1 MRGVRSAL
9 LPRACSPVFH
19 AADDHPKTG
28 KRSQRPLDAPSDL
41 VLRKTAETCAERRY
55 RYRMEIETTNLPNEC
70 IEPRVD
76 VFQSRVAPPVTLG
89 GEVDAA
95 RRLSRFESR
104 LPGDARRSRSGR
116 GLRPSSSGGSRLGT
130 ATHGGVWC
138 PTFQL
143 SADAVANLRR
153 HPNTSQRFDRLG
165 LPADNE
171 LDKGLDVR
179 LLDQIATLG
188 DRDLPGNWFPRFRN
202 PVDGCDRQRSGVS
215 RPGNAPLPPPGRP
228 NQAGNPRHSLPFAER
243 EQVVGEIVVAS
254 RSGPRGSLLAL
265 SRLALRRQG
274 PCASQLSENPILI
287 PSIGAEQAEK
297 AALSLGKRSGHEA
310 VIQRT
315 PRVAGYRAAIVA
327 TSGGGDPDD
336 RLLPTFANAASV
348 VP

>member
-1 MRGVRSAL
+1 MAVLFKCLCNGLRHALVHRRRRGRTRAGAGHPLRKRTPTSADPPVPERASCAASARLFFLVHAL
-9 LPRACSPVFH
+9 LCSMRLE
-19 AADDHPKTG
+19 DDHPKTG

-41 VLRKTAETCAERRY
+41 VPRKTAETCAERRY

-95 RRLSRFESR
+95 RRSSRFGSR

-138 PTFQL
+138 PAFQL
-143 SADAVANLRR
+143 PADAVANLRR

-179 LLDQIATLG
+179 LLDQIVTLG

-228 NQAGNPRHSLPFAER
+228 NQAGNPRHSLPFAE
-243 EQVVGEIVVAS
+243 
-254 RSGPRGSLLAL
+254 
-265 SRLALRRQG
+265 
-274 PCASQLSENPILI
+274 
-287 PSIGAEQAEK
+287 
-297 AALSLGKRSGHEA
+297 
-310 VIQRT
+310 
-315 PRVAGYRAAIVA
+315 
-327 TSGGGDPDD
+327 
-336 RLLPTFANAASV
+336 
-348 VP
+348 